1 MRWRFPAV
9 NDMTPQLDRCS
20 RGHRPQALYGA
31 ISIISCPTCGEKITV
46 ETSPLFSDNARQ
58 REHEAWRAV
67 LAWNERRSHLSAGG
81 LRLKPAGP

>member
-9 NDMTPQLDRCS
+9 DDTTPQLDRCS

-46 ETSPLFSDNARQ
+46 ETSPFFSNSARQ
-58 REHEAWRAV
+58 REHETWRAL
-67 LAWNERRSHLSAGG
+67 LAWNGRR
-81 LRLKPAGP
+81 

>member
-9 NDMTPQLDRCS
+9 NDTSPQLDRCS
-20 RGHRPQALYGA
+20 LGHRPQAMYGA

-46 ETSPLFSDNARQ
+46 ATSPFFSDNARQ

-67 LAWNERRSHLSAGG
+67 LAWNERRVIYPPVGCG
-81 LRLKPAGP
+81 